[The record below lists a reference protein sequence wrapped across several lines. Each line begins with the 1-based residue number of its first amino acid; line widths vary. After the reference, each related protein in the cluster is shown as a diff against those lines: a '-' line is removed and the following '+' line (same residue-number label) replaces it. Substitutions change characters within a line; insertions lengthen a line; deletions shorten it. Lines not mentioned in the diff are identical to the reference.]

1 MKVTITSPF
10 WKQRRDQIVESVI
23 PYQWG
28 VMNDEIDTV
37 VPDDPAG
44 NQLSD
49 NKSHAV
55 ANLKVAAGEL
65 DDEFHGMVFQDSDVY
80 KWLEEAAYA
89 LAYHPDPELKALCDR
104 TVDLIARAQQPDG
117 YLDTPYQIKSGVW
130 AHRERFSLIQQ
141 SHEMYVMGHYIEA
154 AVAYH
159 DVTGN
164 EQALDVARKMADCLD
179 ANFGPEDGKIHGAD
193 GHPEIELALA
203 KLYDVTGERR
213 YLALAQYL
221 IDVRGQDPQF
231 YTKQLKAI
239 DNDNI
244 FPDLGFYKPTY
255 FQAAEPVRQQQT
267 ANGHAVRV
275 GYLCTGIAHV
285 ARLTGDEELMDT
297 ARRFWRNIVTKRM
310 YVTGGIG
317 STHVGESFTYDYDL
331 PNDTMYGETCA
342 SVSMSMFAQQMLLA
356 EPKAEYADVLEKE
369 LFNGSIA
376 GISLDGKQ
384 YYYVNALETTPDG
397 LDNPDRHHVLSHR
410 VDWFGCACC
419 PANIARLIA
428 SVDRYIYT
436 ERDGGRTVLSHQ
448 FIANTAVSS
457 LGLRVEQRS
466 NFPWDGH
473 VEYTISLPGVA
484 GDSGV
489 SAEPVRF
496 GVRIPAWSRG
506 SYALAVNGQ
515 PFAGDLEYGFAYV
528 DVAPGETVEI
538 SLDLDMSVRFV
549 RANSRVRSD
558 AGQVAVTRGPLVY
571 CAEQADNEGDLWD
584 YRLADGVT
592 GTDATVAFEPDLLG
606 GVDTVS
612 LPAVRETADPD
623 DAPLYLDADE
633 PRSADPATLKLIPY
647 YSWANRSLGQ
657 MRVFQRR

>member
-117 YLDTPYQIKSGVW
+117 YLDTPYQIKSGIW
-130 AHRERFSLIQQ
+130 AERPRFSLIQQ

-159 DVTGN
+159 EVTGN

-203 KLYDVTGERR
+203 KLYDVTHEQR
-213 YLALAQYL
+213 YLTLAQYL
-221 IDVRGQDPQF
+221 IDVRGQDPKF
-231 YTKQLKAI
+231 YDKQREAMHG
-239 DNDNI
+239 DNI
-244 FPDLGFYKPTY
+244 FPDLGFYKPEY
-255 FQAAEPVRQQQT
+255 FQAAEPVRKQQH

-285 ARLTGDEELMDT
+285 ARLTGDEDLMET
-297 ARRFWRNIVTKRM
+297 AKRFWRSIVTKRM
-310 YVTGGIG
+310 YVTGAIG

-356 EPKAEYADVLEKE
+356 EPKGEYADVLEKE

-397 LDNPDRHHVLSHR
+397 LANPDRHHVLSHR

-436 ERDGGRTVLSHQ
+436 VRDGGATVLSHQ
-448 FIANTAVSS
+448 FIANEAAFDNGLAVTQ
-457 LGLRVEQRS
+457 ES
-466 NFPWDGH
+466 NFPWDGYVAFH
-473 VEYTISLPGVA
+473 VSLPA
-484 GDSGV
+484 D
-489 SAEPVRF
+489 AAAPVRF
-496 GVRIPAWSRG
+496 GVRIPAWSA
-506 SYALAVNGQ
+506 SAFALKRDGEPVAASVR
-515 PFAGDLEYGFAYV
+515 DGFVYF
-528 DVAPGETVEI
+528 DVAPGDAFALT
-538 SLDLDMSVRFV
+538 LDLDMSVKFV
-549 RANSRVRSD
+549 RANSHVRSD
-558 AGQVAVTRGPLVY
+558 AGQVAVMRGPLVY
-571 CAEQADNEGDLWD
+571 CAEQADNEGDLWS

-592 GTDATVAFEPDLLG
+592 GVSADVAFKPDLLG
-606 GVDTVS
+606 GVDTIA
-612 LPAVRETADPD
+612 LPAVREEADGD
-623 DAPLYLDADE
+623 DAPLYLPADE
-633 PRSADPATLKLIPY
+633 PRKGEAATLTLVPY
-647 YSWANRSLGQ
+647 YSWANRELGQ

>member
-1 MKVTITSPF
+1 
-10 WKQRRDQIVESVI
+10 
-23 PYQWG
+23 
-28 VMNDEIDTV
+28 MNDEIDTT

-44 NQLSD
+44 NQLAD

-55 ANLKVAAGEL
+55 ANLKVVAGEL

-104 TVDLIARAQQPDG
+104 TVNLIARAQQPDG
-117 YLDTPYQIKSGVW
+117 YLDTPYQVKSGVW
-130 AHRERFSLIQQ
+130 VDRPRFSLIQQ

-159 DVTGN
+159 QVTGN
-164 EQALDVARKMADCLD
+164 EQDLEVAKKMADCLD
-179 ANFGPEDGKIHGAD
+179 ANFGPEEGKIHGAD

-203 KLYDVTGERR
+203 KLYEEPGEKR
-213 YLALAQYL
+213 YLTLSRYL

-231 YTKQLKAI
+231 YAKQLKALNG
-239 DNDNI
+239 DSI

-255 FQAAEPVRQQQT
+255 FQAAEPVR
-267 ANGHAVRV
+267 V
-275 GYLCTGIAHV
+275 GYLCTGVAHV
-285 ARLTGDEELMDT
+285 GRLLGDQGLIDT
-297 ARRFWRNIVTKRM
+297 AKRFWKNIVTRRM
-310 YVTGGIG
+310 YVTGAIG

-342 SVSMSMFAQQMLLA
+342 SVAMSMFAQQMLDL
-356 EPKAEYADVLEKE
+356 EPKGEYADVLEKE

-397 LDNPDRHHVLSHR
+397 LANPDRHHVLSHR

-436 ERDGGRTVLSHQ
+436 ERDGGKTMLSHQ
-448 FIANTAVSS
+448 FIANKAEFAS
-457 LGLRVEQRS
+457 GLTVEQRS
-466 NFPWDGH
+466 DFPWDGH
-473 VEYTISLPGVA
+473 VEYTVSLPA
-484 GDSGV
+484 SATDS
-489 SAEPVRF
+489 SVRF
-496 GVRIPAWSRG
+496 GLRIPGWSLG
-506 SYALAVNGQ
+506 FYALTVNGKSAVAQ
-515 PFAGDLEYGFAYV
+515 PEDGFVYLMVNAGDTLE
-528 DVAPGETVEI
+528 
-538 SLDLDMSVRFV
+538 LDMPVKFV

-558 AGQVAVTRGPLVY
+558 AGQVAVMRGLLVY
-571 CAEQADNEGDLWD
+571 CVEQADNPGDLWN
-584 YRLADGVT
+584 YRLADGV
-592 GTDATVAFEPDLLG
+592 DAAAAKTEFQSDLLG

-612 LPAVRETADPD
+612 LPAVHEQADSD
-623 DAPLYLDADE
+623 DAALYV
-633 PRSADPATLKLIPY
+633 SADVAPATEAAILTLVPY
-647 YSWANRSLGQ
+647 YSWANREVGQ
-657 MRVFQRR
+657 MRVWLRR